1 MDIRMLSAMQEQK
14 KNRYHDSAVS
24 EVIGSVMLIS
34 VVVIAIAI
42 IGVVLT
48 SQPLPQ
54 KIPALDAIISSN
66 GNDTIRIYH
75 NGGDALLRQEM
86 IILVDGVDTT
96 SGFTIRGSGWT
107 TWSPGESLDYIT
119 GSLPGKVQI
128 LFTGGSSQ
136 TVLVS
141 TDFAGGMPTFVPTA
155 IPTPGEAAIVTGIN
169 PNIGIT
175 GSSIPTMISGAGF
188 VDGAAARLVQGSSV
202 IPAMN
207 VLVVSQNQ
215 INCVFNLN
223 GALTGQWNVTVTN
236 PGSTS
241 GTLSNGF
248 TVIPAGPAPTLLRIT
263 PNSGNSSSAVNI
275 RNLTGT
281 NFISGASVI
290 LSRTGNPDLY
300 ASDVIVL
307 DSTNLTC
314 TFTLPAGTS
323 PGSWD
328 VTLRNTDGQSG
339 VLPNGF
345 TVNNPGPVITG
356 ISPDSGLT
364 GNSITITSLAGSG
377 FQNGA
382 TVILNSSSAPVI
394 VASGVMVVNQNQ
406 IICTVDL
413 AGAPL
418 GTRNVVVTNP
428 DGRVAVLPNGFLV
441 KGAVV
446 VVSGISPSSGIVG
459 STVVPVSIG
468 GNGFMSGA
476 TVRLNKTG
484 DPDIIASGVNVG
496 SSNLITC
503 SISLPAGATPGL
515 WNVVVNNADGQV
527 GILPAGFRVK
537 TPTPTVTAITPNT
550 QVRGW
555 NVNITNLAGT
565 NFRSGAFV
573 SLVNS
578 SAGPDIIATNVVIV
592 SATRITCT
600 FDLSSAMAAPRNV
613 TVTNQYSDTGIF
625 TNGFTVTG
633 NAPTLTA
640 RNVSSGNRGWP
651 VGVSLTGTGFQPGA
665 TVRLT
670 RAGYSD
676 IIATG
681 VTVVS
686 PTQIT
691 CSFNLLGAT
700 AGTWNILV
708 TNPDGKT
715 SGTLTFVVN
724 SPTPTIS
731 TSTPATGVRG
741 TSVSITSLTG
751 TGFQPG
757 ALVDYYS
764 GVTRI
769 NLTDVNVMSG
779 TQLSGTLNIPSGAT
793 AGSYGVRVINT
804 DGTTVSRTGRF
815 TVTNPPPTV
824 SAISPIQGRD
834 GMVVSPVIVTGT
846 NFLTGAQV
854 RLYRGTTLIYTAPAG
869 TVNSPT
875 QITTSFSLPETVVV
889 GVTDVRV
896 TNTDALYGMLPNGY
910 TIQE

>member
-1 MDIRMLSAMQEQK
+1 MDPEKLSAMKAQK
-14 KNRYHDSAVS
+14 KNQGDDSAIS
-24 EVIGSVMLIS
+24 EVIGSVLLIS
-34 VVVIAIAI
+34 VVVAAVAI

-75 NGGDALLRQEM
+75 NGGDALLRQE
-86 IILVDGVDTT
+86 IAILVDGADRT
-96 SGFTIRGSGWT
+96 SGFTIRGTNWT
-107 TWSPGESLDYIT
+107 RWSQGESLDYT
-119 GSLPGKVQI
+119 YGALPGKVQI
-128 LFTGGSSQ
+128 IFLGGSVQ

-141 TDFAGGMPTFVPTA
+141 TDFAGGMPTFIPTA
-155 IPTPGEAAIVTGIN
+155 VPTPGEAAMVTGIN

-188 VDGAAARLVQGSSV
+188 VNGAAARLVMGSAV
-202 IPAMN
+202 IPATN
-207 VLVVSQNQ
+207 ILVVSPNQ
-215 INCVFNLN
+215 IICVFNLN
-223 GALTGQWNVTVTN
+223 GAMTGQWNVTVTN
-236 PGSTS
+236 PGSAP
-241 GTLSNGF
+241 GTLVNGF
-248 TVIPAGPAPTLLRIT
+248 TVIPAGPAPTILRIT
-263 PNSGNSSSAVNI
+263 PDFGNSGSSVSI

-281 NFISGASVI
+281 NFISGASVR

-307 DSTNLTC
+307 DTTNLSC
-314 TFTLPAGTS
+314 TLTLPAGTS
-323 PGSWD
+323 PGLWD
-328 VTLRNTDGQSG
+328 VTVTNTDGRSG

-345 TVNNPGPVITG
+345 MVNSPGPVITT
-356 ISPDSGLT
+356 ISPDSGIT
-364 GNSITITSLAGSG
+364 GDTITITSIAGSG

-382 TVILNSSSAPVI
+382 TVTLNSSSAPDI
-394 VASGVMVVNQNQ
+394 VASGIVVVNQNQ
-406 IICTVDL
+406 VSCTVNL
-413 AGAPL
+413 AGASL
-418 GTRNVVVTNP
+418 GARNVVVTNP
-428 DGRVAVLPNGFLV
+428 DGRIAVLPNGFLV
-441 KGAVV
+441 KGTGVF
-446 VVSGISPSSGIVG
+446 VSGISPSYGVVG
-459 STVVPVSIG
+459 STVVPVSVG
-468 GNGFMSGA
+468 GNGFISGA

-484 DPDIIASGVNVG
+484 DPDIMATGVNVG

-515 WNVVVNNADGQV
+515 WNVVVINADGQA
-527 GILPAGFRVK
+527 GMLTAGFRVR
-537 TPTPTVTAITPNT
+537 TPTPAVTAITPNT

-555 NVNITNLAGT
+555 NVSITNLAGS
-565 NFRSGAFV
+565 NFRSGANV

-578 SAGPDIIATNVVIV
+578 SAGPDIVASNVVVV
-592 SATRITCT
+592 SATRITCSFNLAGAT
-600 FDLSSAMAAPRNV
+600 AATRNV
-613 TVTNQYSDTGIF
+613 TVTNPFSDSGTLM
-625 TNGFTVTG
+625 NGFTVTG

-670 RAGYSD
+670 RAGYPD
-676 IIATG
+676 IPATG

-686 PTQIT
+686 PAQTT
-691 CSFNLLGAT
+691 CSFNLPGAA
-700 AGTWNILV
+700 AGTWNIQV

-715 SGTLTFVVN
+715 SGTLTFTIN
-724 SPTPTIS
+724 SPAPAIS

-741 TSVSITSLTG
+741 TSVSIIRLTG

-764 GVTRI
+764 GLTRI
-769 NLTDVNVMSG
+769 NLTDITVISG
-779 TQLSGTLNIPSGAT
+779 TQISGTLNIPSTTT

-804 DGTTVSRTGRF
+804 DGNSGSRTGRF
-815 TVTNPPPTV
+815 TITNPSPAVT
-824 SAISPIQGRD
+824 AISPVQGRD

-875 QITTSFSLPETVVV
+875 QITTSFNIPETVVV
-889 GVTDVRV
+889 GMTDVRV
-896 TNTDALYGMLPNGY
+896 TNTDALYGTLPNGY
-910 TIQE
+910 MILE

>member
-1 MDIRMLSAMQEQK
+1 MQEQK

-24 EVIGSVMLIS
+24 EMIGSVMLIS

-86 IILVDGVDTT
+86 TILVDGVDTT
-96 SGFTIRGSGWT
+96 SSFTIRGSGWT
-107 TWSPGESLDYIT
+107 SWSPGESLDYIS

-128 LFTGGSSQ
+128 LFLGGSSQ

-141 TDFAGGMPTFVPTA
+141 TDFTGGMPTFVPTA

-175 GSSIPTMISGAGF
+175 GSSIPTIISGAGF
-188 VDGAAARLVQGSSV
+188 VNGATARLVQGSSV
-202 IPAMN
+202 IPATN
-207 VLVVSQNQ
+207 VLVVSQNR
-215 INCVFNLN
+215 INCIFNLN
-223 GALTGQWNVTVTN
+223 GALPGRWNVTVTN
-236 PGSTS
+236 PGSAP
-241 GTLSNGF
+241 GTFANGF
-248 TVIPAGPAPTLLRIT
+248 TVIPPGPAPTVIRIS
-263 PNSGNSSSAVNI
+263 PNSGNSGSAVSI

-281 NFISGASVI
+281 NLISGASVK
-290 LSRTGNPDLY
+290 LSRTGNSDLY
-300 ASDVIVL
+300 ASDVIIL

-314 TFTLPAGTS
+314 TFTLPSGTS

-328 VTLRNTDGQSG
+328 VTVINTDTQSG
-339 VLPNGF
+339 ILPNGF

-364 GNSITITSLAGSG
+364 GNSILITNLAGSG
-377 FQNGA
+377 FQNGG
-382 TVILNSSSAPVI
+382 TVILNSTSAPSI

-413 AGAPL
+413 AGASL
-418 GTRNVVVTNP
+418 GARNVVVTNP

-441 KGAVV
+441 KGAGVF
-446 VVSGISPSSGIVG
+446 VSGISPSSGIVG

-468 GNGFMSGA
+468 GNGFVSGA

-484 DPDIIASGVNVG
+484 DPDIIATGVNVG

-503 SISLPAGATPGL
+503 AISLPANTTPGF
-515 WNVVVNNADGQV
+515 WNVVVSNADGQS
-527 GILPAGFRVK
+527 GSLPGAFLVK
-537 TPTPTVTAITPNT
+537 SPLPTVTAITNTT

-555 NVNITNLAGT
+555 TVIERITGTNFLPGAVVKFVNIT
-565 NFRSGAFV
+565 
-573 SLVNS
+573 
-578 SAGPDIIATNVVIV
+578 AGPDIIATNINVV
-592 SATRITCT
+592 SATQITCT
-600 FDLSSAMAAPRNV
+600 FDLTGATAARRNV
-613 TVTNQYSDTGIF
+613 TVTNLYSDTG
-625 TNGFTVTG
+625 TLVNGFTVTG
-633 NAPTLTA
+633 AAPTLTV
-640 RNVSSGNRGWP
+640 RNVTSGNRGWP

-670 RAGYSD
+670 RTGYSD

-691 CSFNLLGAT
+691 CIFNLLGVT
-700 AGTWNILV
+700 SGTWNIMV
-708 TNPDGKT
+708 TNADGQS
-715 SGTLTFVVN
+715 SGTMTFTVN
-724 SPTPTIS
+724 APAPTF
-731 TSTPATGVRG
+731 TSNAPATGARG
-741 TSVSITSLTG
+741 AAPGLTITG

-757 ALVDYYS
+757 AT
-764 GVTRI
+764 VTYTRAPTTI
-769 NLTDVNVMSG
+769 SLTNVNVVSP
-779 TQLSGTLNIPSGAT
+779 TQITGTLVIPAGAT
-793 AGSYGVRVINT
+793 TGLYNVTITNT
-804 DGTTVSRTGRF
+804 DSSTVTSANRF

-824 SAISPIQGRD
+824 TAISPVQGRD
-834 GMVVSPVIVTGT
+834 GMVVSPVVVTGT

-854 RLYRGTTLIYTAPAG
+854 RLYRGTTLIYTAPAV

-875 QITTSFSLPETVVV
+875 QITTSFTLPETVVV
-889 GVTDVRV
+889 GLTDVRV
-896 TNTDALYGMLPNGY
+896 TNTDALYGTLPNGY
-910 TIQE
+910 TILE